1 MLSRGTCI
9 LGGNRVENIVL
20 VSHGG
25 MAEGVKVS
33 LEMIVGKQQNIHT
46 VSLRPDGDNIQFE
59 NELSEKMK
67 ALNGS
72 TLIIADLLGGTP
84 CNVAV
89 KNYLNTEDVE
99 IIAGMTLSIVIEAVV
114 NQQVSVKE
122 LVCLAKENIVD
133 VKAGMNKA
141 EKDITEASLETE
153 LSNFS
158 EYAGQA
164 NIVNTRIDERLIHG
178 QVAGIWSTSLDTQRI
193 IVANDEAALDPLQK
207 SSLRMAAPTSMR
219 LSVLPVA
226 EAAENICAGKYG
238 KQRLFLLFKNPT
250 DVLRYLDAGGPIET
264 VNVGNMSYKEGARE
278 VTKSIQVLEAE
289 EAIFEALASKG
300 VKVTAQLV
308 PNDPAIDF
316 MKKLRS

>member
-1 MLSRGTCI
+1 M
-9 LGGNRVENIVL
+9 ENIVL
-20 VSHGG
+20 ISHGG

-33 LEMIVGKQQNIHT
+33 LEMIVGQQEHIHT

-59 NELSEKMK
+59 NELNEKMK

-89 KNYLNTEDVE
+89 KNYLNVEDVE

-114 NQQVSVKE
+114 NQQVSIKE
-122 LVCLAKENIVD
+122 LIGLAKENIVD

-141 EKDITEASLETE
+141 EKDISEANLEAE

-158 EYAGQA
+158 EYAGKA

-193 IVANDEAALDPLQK
+193 IVANDEAAADPLQK

-219 LSVLPVA
+219 LSVLPVT
-226 EAAENICAGKYG
+226 EAAENILSGKYG

-250 DVLRYLDAGGPIET
+250 DVLKFIEAGGPIQA

-278 VTKSIQVLEAE
+278 VTKSIQVLETE
-289 EAIFEALASKG
+289 ETVFETIASKG
-300 VKVTAQLV
+300 VNVTAQLV
-308 PNDPAIDF
+308 PNDPVIDF